1 MESGM
6 NIRKHVRVA
15 EPTGAAVRHLQRQ
28 HDIAVALTTLKAINA
43 GAAEFVFQP
52 VCGARDPRAVLYHEG
67 LVRLRSANGS
77 GVLFPGQFIPSL
89 ERLSLMRHVDGYAV
103 SKVMEHLAGDPDYCL
118 GVNVSALSVGEHAW
132 WDPILADL
140 ASMPQV
146 ARRLVVEITETARLR
161 GPQAATFVARLR
173 ELGCRVA
180 IDDIGEGHGVE
191 TAMTIGTPDIVKVAG
206 SLLKAACENAA
217 GSDRFARL
225 IEIARKCARCV
236 VVEGVE
242 TDEMLALARA
252 AGADWVQGRH
262 VGIPERRFDDA
273 GATRSACAF
282 WPADVVNAQ
291 DASWDMP
298 EWLCEAN
305 SADVSDE
312 PEGAIDWAV
321 QMFERN
327 AAAVLER
334 SVEPSLRE
342 QVREAY
348 VAGLA
353 SGVYGKGSAIAL
365 VMRDRLAAV
374 LMWQS
379 RADSMRLL
387 RRIAQS
393 GRHHGRLI
401 SEWFAD
407 NPKAA
412 M

>member
-1 MESGM
+1 M
-6 NIRKHVRVA
+6 NVRMHAPVA

-28 HDIAVALTTLKAINA
+28 HDVAVALTTLRAINA

-52 VCGARDPRAVLYHEG
+52 VCDADDCNRVLYYEG
-67 LVRLRSANGS
+67 LVRLRSENGH

-89 ERLSLMRHVDGYAV
+89 ERLSLMRHIDGYAV
-103 SKVMEHLAGDPDYCL
+103 SKVMEHLAAYPGYCL

-132 WDPILADL
+132 WEPILADL

-161 GPQAATFVARLR
+161 GPQAAKFVARLR
-173 ELGCRVA
+173 ELGCRIA
-180 IDDIGEGHGVE
+180 IDDIGEGHGIE

-206 SLLKAACENAA
+206 SLLKAACESEA
-217 GSDRFARL
+217 GCERFSRL
-225 IEIARKCARCV
+225 VAIARECAPCV

-242 TDEMLALARA
+242 TVEMLELARA
-252 AGADWVQGRH
+252 AGANWLQGRY
-262 VGIPERRFDDA
+262 VGIAERRFADA
-273 GATRSACAF
+273 GVAQSKGWF
-282 WPADVVNAQ
+282 WPADVVGAQ
-291 DASWDMP
+291 DVLWDAP
-298 EWLCEAN
+298 EWLLEAK
-305 SADVSDE
+305 ATDAFAE

-321 QMFERN
+321 QIFERN

-334 SVEPSLRE
+334 SVTPALRE

-353 SGVYGKGSAIAL
+353 SGVYGKQSAIAL

-374 LMWQS
+374 LMWQG
-379 RADSMRLL
+379 RTESMRLL
-387 RRIAQS
+387 RRVAQS

-401 SEWFAD
+401 SEWFVD
-407 NPKAA
+407 CSEDVV
-412 M
+412 